1 MRHVLTISSSFIFV
15 LMTGLFLYAPLVFAQ
30 TCMSREQVSS
40 DNRCLYV
47 ASDKVYEKGT
57 RTDPHQDHPCGTDVT
72 SILPVTHTMDIPT
85 RLTPNYVANIC
96 ANPTP
101 TTIIIPTTASPTSV
115 QQSVPT
121 AIPTRRP
128 NPTPLPTKRP
138 APTVRPTAKPTPT
151 AAPTPTRSPTIVPNP
166 TARPAQGDTILQLT
180 LLLHGIGKGG
190 DNSNP
195 QSVGNTLIGHPQRT
209 VTLEVFNAR
218 GELLISQQG
227 IVTYQT
233 GAGNFTGYVDIGP
246 NFPSGPYTIKVRTSG
261 YLRKQLGGITQITT
275 NTSTQMPV
283 AIMTTGD
290 ANDDNRLNILDYN
303 QFVNCFDLSLRASKC
318 APVVFT
324 RTDFNDDS
332 YVNGVD
338 YNLFLREVWIQ
349 SGQ

>member
-1 MRHVLTISSSFIFV
+1 MKYQLRRHGLWVIVLAI
-15 LMTGLFLYAPLVFAQ
+15 GLLSQAPSVFAQ
-30 TCMSREQVSS
+30 TCMTREQVST
-40 DNRCLYV
+40 DARCLYV
-47 ASDKVYEKGT
+47 ANEKVYEKGT
-57 RTDPHQDHPCGTDVT
+57 QVEPHQGHPCGTDVT
-72 SILPVTHTMDIPT
+72 SILPATHTMDIPT
-85 RLTPNYVANIC
+85 RLTPNFVANIC
-96 ANPTP
+96 AAPTP
-101 TTIIIPTTASPTSV
+101 TSISIPTTANPTSV
-115 QQSVPT
+115 QQSLPT
-121 AIPTRRP
+121 PLPTRRP

-151 AAPTPTRSPTIVPNP
+151 AAPTPTRSPTMVPNP

-233 GAGNFTGYVDIGP
+233 LSGNFTGYVDIGP
-246 NFPSGPYTIKVRTSG
+246 NFPSGPYTVKVRTSG

-275 NTSTQMPV
+275 NTTTQMPV
-283 AIMTTGD
+283 AVLTTGD
-290 ANDDNRLNILDYN
+290 ANNDNRLNILDYN
-303 QFVNCFDLSLRASKC
+303 QFVQCFDIALRASKC
-318 APVVFT
+318 APVVYT

-332 YVNGVD
+332 YVNGMD

-349 SGQ
+349 VGQ